1 MSPARTHWLTAE
13 SMTVCCRSSHTSTRR
28 CFSSSTLLT
37 RHFRP
42 GLLAAAHDSS
52 DIVVDGVQEIFDD
65 KAFDEPP
72 KEETE
77 QAFEKQDFETPEQAE
92 ETTQAGGQEP
102 ENTETAEDAQ

>member
-1 MSPARTHWLTAE
+1 
-13 SMTVCCRSSHTSTRR
+13 MTVCCRSSHTSTRR

-37 RHFRP
+37 RYFRP

-52 DIVVDGVQEIFDD
+52 DIVVDGVQEEIFDD

-102 ENTETAEDAQ
+102 DNTETAEDGPCMYR